1 MNNLSEQ
8 FVSVNDTAELM
19 ELSTPVNLA
28 MLPTMFRLTTI
39 HHAQLD
45 DKCTQCIASLH
56 HDKAALK
63 VKWTLNRPDLRLKS
77 GDLVSPRWFGL
88 TTSEGGVTKISRL
101 VLMERP
107 EPWENLF
114 HTVPHGW
121 VKNRE
126 LVSQAAELFEAMP
139 RSYRF
144 LFNAVFWDGQR
155 FKRFCTVPSS
165 MNGHHAEDNGNLR
178 HAVEVAQMMQQY
190 CHAHDLANEGLGILA
205 GFFHDAGKAD
215 EYRLSPKGEWKL
227 SDRGKLLGHKVTVI
241 EWIAQA
247 RAKWN
252 LLMPE
257 DHYMALLHCLTS
269 SPNAPDWLG
278 IRKPAMLEAT
288 LLSNMDRLSG
298 TKDLIRRC
306 TASRNGWGS
315 YHAHLNGQ
323 PYRID
328 GLLDEPEEENRGP
341 D

>member
-8 FVSVNDTAELM
+8 FVNVSDSVELM

-28 MLPTMFRLTTI
+28 IMPKIFRLTSI
-39 HHAQLD
+39 HNAQPD
-45 DKCTQCIASLH
+45 SKCTQCTATLYHDSAS
-56 HDKAALK
+56 LK

-77 GDLVSPRWFGL
+77 GDLVSPRWLGL
-88 TTSEGGVTKISRL
+88 TTSEDGMIKISRL

-121 VKNRE
+121 VKSRE
-126 LVSQAAELFEAMP
+126 LVSLAAELFELMP
-139 RSYRF
+139 RPYRF

-178 HAVEVAQMMQQY
+178 HAVEVAQLMQQY
-190 CHAHDLANEGLGILA
+190 SHVRDLANEGMGILA
-205 GFFHDAGKAD
+205 GFLHDAGKAD

-252 LLMPE
+252 LLMQE
-257 DHYMALLHCLTS
+257 DHYMALLHCLTCA
-269 SPNAPDWLG
+269 PNAPEWLG
-278 IRKPAMLEAT
+278 IRKPAMLEAV

-298 TKDLIRRC
+298 TKDLMQRC
-306 TASRNGWGS
+306 AANRHGWGS

-328 GLLDEPEEENRGP
+328 LNLKERG
-341 D
+341 DDRGQD